1 MLKTVLIPAAV
12 IAVLAAPAWAE
23 DDAYLMTPPKPGVY
37 ACEGPD
43 LGSNPAK
50 FGLLPDAAFRL
61 EDKEGDLLMYD
72 GVFGLLQLGMA
83 GQTPMKLKRT
93 GPEEYRYMADAEKVS
108 ETVCKLVPG
117 KDPATP
123 PW

>member
-1 MLKTVLIPAAV
+1 MNR
-12 IAVLAAPAWAE
+12 VLASAFLLAMFVMPAIAE
-23 DDAYLMTPPKPGVY
+23 DDAYLMSPTVPGVY

-43 LGSNPAK
+43 IGSNPTK

-83 GQTPMKLKRT
+83 GQPAMKLKRT
-93 GPEEYRYMADAEKVS
+93 GPEEYRYMADGENVS

>member
-1 MLKTVLIPAAV
+1 MHKLMIASAAM
-12 IAVLAAPAWAE
+12 LAATATSCHAE
-23 DDAYLMTPPKPGVY
+23 DDAYLMTPTVPGVY

-43 LGSNPAK
+43 IGTNPAK

-72 GVFGLLQLGMA
+72 GVFGLLQLGMM
-83 GQTPMKLKRT
+83 GQPAMKLKRT
-93 GPEEYRYMADAEKVS
+93 GAEEYTYMADGEYVS
-108 ETVCKLVPG
+108 QTVCRLVPG
-117 KDPATP
+117 KDLAKP